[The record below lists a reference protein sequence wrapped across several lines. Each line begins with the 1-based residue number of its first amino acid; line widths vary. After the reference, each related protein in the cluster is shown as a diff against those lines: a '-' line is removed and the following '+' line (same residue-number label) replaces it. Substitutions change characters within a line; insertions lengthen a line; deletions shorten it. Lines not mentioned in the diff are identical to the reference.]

1 MIKYKYTILSGEFM
15 NTKELRLKNNT
26 EVFFRKNTNTP
37 RIALCFNLR
46 CAENPKQAGIDSIM
60 ARLFTQGTQNRTA
73 EQLANELDEYAIDFS
88 ADVKPDYIRLKF
100 ICLNEDFDKALE
112 ILSDII
118 HNSTFEEFDKE
129 LAKMEGEIIAELDSP
144 RTKVGD
150 KFYSAMF
157 EGHMYGYTSSKIL
170 ENIKNLT
177 KEETFNQYQKLKNE
191 SKKVITVVGDID
203 FDSVEA
209 KLNDKLGDL
218 PNSIDIENISTVKEL
233 VESKYVETIKPDAN
247 QAHIIKGWI
256 TETLDSKDYPALL
269 LLNVILGSSG
279 LSSRL
284 FLELRDKK
292 GLAYV
297 VRSSYE
303 TFAQVADFFIYIAT
317 EPKNIDV
324 SLAGFKEELD
334 KIQNIPVSI
343 EELENAKN
351 NMLGKWAFL
360 QETNE
365 NQAILYANYGT
376 FNLGF
381 DFNMKARENLKK
393 VTVEDIQNC
402 AKKYFSKP
410 SVLSVLKP

>member
-1 MIKYKYTILSGEFM
+1 M
-15 NTKELRLKNNT
+15 NTKELRLKNNM
-26 EVFFRKNTNTP
+26 EVFFRKNSNTP

-46 CAENPKQAGIDSIM
+46 CAETEKQAGIDSIM
-60 ARLFTQGTQNRTA
+60 TRLFTQGTKYRTA
-73 EQLANELDEYAIDFS
+73 EQLANELDKYAIEFS

-118 HNSTFEEFDKE
+118 HNSTFDEFDKE
-129 LAKMEGEIIAELDSP
+129 LAKMEGEIVAELDSP

-150 KFYSAMF
+150 KYYSTMF
-157 EGHMYGYTSSKIL
+157 KDHNYGCTSSKIL

-203 FDSVEA
+203 FDSIEA

-218 PNSIDIENISTVKEL
+218 PNSIDISNICTVKEL
-233 VESKYVETIKPDAN
+233 TESQYVEIIKPDVN

-256 TETLDSKDYPALL
+256 TETFDSKDYPALL

-303 TFAQVADFFIYIAT
+303 TFAQCADFFIYIAT

-324 SLAGFKEELD
+324 SLAGFNEELD

-343 EELENAKN
+343 TELENAKN

-365 NQAILYANYGT
+365 NQAILCANYGILG
-376 FNLGF
+376 FGF
-381 DFNMKARENLKK
+381 DFNAKAKENLKK

-410 SVLSVLKP
+410 SVTSILKP